1 MAFLEGFLGVQPPSQ
16 SMCLAIPGKVL
27 ETQGNVAKVDFG
39 NGVIRDVD
47 ITLVDVDVGKY
58 VLVHTGYAIQVMEEE
73 DARETLDLWREI
85 LDAFNQSPQDKP
97 GA

>member
-1 MAFLEGFLGVQPPSQ
+1 
-16 SMCLAIPGKVL
+16 MCLAIPGKVL
-27 ETQGNVAKVDFG
+27 EIKGNVAKVDFG

-73 DARETLDLWREI
+73 DAWETLDLWREI
-85 LDAFNQSPQDKP
+85 LNVFEQSPQDKP